1 MPLEWAR
8 EFPATGGTV
17 EEVLALDP
25 DIVVASSFLPPA
37 TKQAFE
43 RLGIRVETFGIAT
56 TLDEDEEQVNRV
68 AALTGDP
75 DAGALLEM
83 ETSTWLDE
91 TRWDGP
97 KADALLWQEGGIVP
111 GERTLIAALLEHTGF
126 ASHSAS
132 RGLGQ
137 ASYVPLEEVLADPP
151 QVIITAGS
159 ERMLHHPVL
168 RELKG
173 TRYEQLD
180 PSLLFCGGPSIQR
193 AVKRLAEIR
202 RHVG

>member
-8 EFPATGGTV
+8 EYPATGGSV

-25 DIVVASSFLPPA
+25 DIVVASAFLPPA

-56 TLDEDEEQVNRV
+56 SFEENEEQVHRL

-75 DAGALLEM
+75 DAGAVLAM
-83 ETSTWLDE
+83 ETDTWLDE

-111 GERTLIAALLEHTGF
+111 GDQTLIAALLDHTGF
-126 ASHSAS
+126 VSHSAA

-137 ASYVPLEEVLADPP
+137 ASYVPLEEVLADRKLEKDL
-151 QVIITAGS
+151 QEGFDGDDEV
-159 ERMLHHPVL
+159 
-168 RELKG
+168 
-173 TRYEQLD
+173 
-180 PSLLFCGGPSIQR
+180 
-193 AVKRLAEIR
+193 
-202 RHVG
+202 